1 MDAEPSTSDLSE
13 ASSVSIT
20 LEATLE
26 GHTDRAWCVA
36 WEPQGRF
43 LATCSSDRTAR
54 LWAPSRAAGGAWV
67 TVAELE
73 GVHNRTVR
81 SVAWS
86 PCGTSA
92 RRADPRETYL
102 FPFSPSRSLRV
113 PAALRRFFREERP
126 FVFRKT
132 KRPNDAFR
140 VSLARARAGDADFH
154 NHKKTFSQAA
164 CSRRLLST
172 RPPRCGP
179 SAAGT
184 GSASP
189 WWRGTK
195 TRSSRAPG
203 RPAARSWRRAAATRR
218 CGSGRSS
225 PGSTSSASRCCT
237 GTRRT

>member
-1 MDAEPSTSDLSE
+1 MDKFDQMMNWLKQTETSERRFGQVIAVDREFEL
-13 ASSVSIT
+13 
-20 LEATLE
+20 L
-26 GHTDRAWCVA
+26 DRAWCVA

-113 PAALRRFFREERP
+113 PAALRRFFRALET
-126 FVFRKT
+126 FC
-132 KRPNDAFR
+132 
-140 VSLARARAGDADFH
+140 VSENETTD
-154 NHKKTFSQAA
+154 
-164 CSRRLLST
+164 
-172 RPPRCGP
+172 
-179 SAAGT
+179 
-184 GSASP
+184 
-189 WWRGTK
+189 
-195 TRSSRAPG
+195 
-203 RPAARSWRRAAATRR
+203 
-218 CGSGRSS
+218 
-225 PGSTSSASRCCT
+225 
-237 GTRRT
+237 

>member
-1 MDAEPSTSDLSE
+1 MLSFLGRGGSSGKDAADMDEEPSTSDLSE

-92 RRADPRETYL
+92 RRADPRETHPCPRHRARL
-102 FPFSPSRSLRV
+102 GDDARKPRRV
-113 PAALRRFFREERP
+113 RRREGEKKGATRARPARDPRRFLR
-126 FVFRKT
+126 
-132 KRPNDAFR
+132 
-140 VSLARARAGDADFH
+140 
-154 NHKKTFSQAA
+154 
-164 CSRRLLST
+164 
-172 RPPRCGP
+172 
-179 SAAGT
+179 
-184 GSASP
+184 
-189 WWRGTK
+189 
-195 TRSSRAPG
+195 
-203 RPAARSWRRAAATRR
+203 
-218 CGSGRSS
+218 
-225 PGSTSSASRCCT
+225 
-237 GTRRT
+237 